1 MLVLT
6 LRDADW
12 PKLCSINKWEPFT
25 HFSFSSS
32 VGKLQISS
40 RGSSKFMV
48 GHVLTLWFINHF
60 HWWWCFWNYRGFFCQ
75 FQLVRNILHLVLQYH
90 FTATLFFFSLLS
102 VFLTTESHKGH
113 QFLFIHACSVNYT
126 WRDLKI
132 TSSFVQVISV
142 SAVNLKSPIKK
153 K

>member
-12 PKLCSINKWEPFT
+12 PKLCSINKWEPST

-48 GHVLTLWFINHF
+48 GHVLTLLIYKSFPLMVVF
-60 HWWWCFWNYRGFFCQ
+60 LKLQGFFCQ
-75 FQLVRNILHLVLQYH
+75 FQLVSNILHLILQYH

>member
-12 PKLCSINKWEPFT
+12 PKLCSINKWEPST

-48 GHVLTLWFINHF
+48 GHVLTLLIYKSFPLMVVF
-60 HWWWCFWNYRGFFCQ
+60 LKLRVFFCQ
-75 FQLVRNILHLVLQYH
+75 FQLVSNILHLVLQYH

>member
-12 PKLCSINKWEPFT
+12 PKLCSINKWEPST

-48 GHVLTLWFINHF
+48 GHVLTLLIYKSFPLMVVF
-60 HWWWCFWNYRGFFCQ
+60 LKLRGFFCQ
-75 FQLVRNILHLVLQYH
+75 FQLVSNILHLVLQYH